1 METVGAA
8 KARMATL
15 PLRML
20 SLLAAA
26 VFSLGLLLVGGR
38 SAKQGDIALDA
49 SDESSNR
56 HQALKPIFW
65 C

>member
-1 METVGAA
+1 
-8 KARMATL
+8 MATL